1 MPGLLLHVRAQ
12 PAAGMRDQVAEHDD
26 PLGGAVGLDGRIGLE
41 SRNNSVEI
49 KKAWQTKAAARPP
62 ADV

>member
-1 MPGLLLHVRAQ
+1 
-12 PAAGMRDQVAEHDD
+12 MRDQVAEHDD